1 MNLIIAVYFLTQAL
15 MALDSSITINAPK
28 VIGIQS
34 RLLLTQKLL
43 THNNGSKT
51 SLILSLL
58 GPLNVP
64 TEKWPPAAQWQ
75 SALVRTIGAWGGKL
89 PWANDRTVK

>member
-34 RLLLTQKLL
+34 RLLLTQEKLL

-64 TEKWPPAAQWQ
+64 TEKWPHAAQRQ
-75 SALVRTIGAWGGKL
+75 SALVRTIGAWGGWL
-89 PWANDRTVK
+89 P